1 MRCHTCMSPQPDG
14 PDSTALPPQTVSTV
28 TAKIR
33 ELAPV
38 ATALAALAT
47 GVAAVAALI
56 FSGLSLGATNL
67 QLKLNNAQLKLNEE
81 GQLTDRYNAA
91 VTNLGSSSV
100 DVRLGGIYALQSIM
114 RDSPPE
120 EPTIVAVL
128 CAFVRDHASIA
139 TAKLSQTL
147 GRPHSSMVPGTPTDV
162 QAALTVIM
170 TRPHGH
176 HPMIDLD
183 TNVDL
188 SGTDLAG
195 AQLRNAYFSYA
206 NLTRAN
212 LTGADLSGAYLKC
225 AVLADANLTGATL
238 NDGVYLAGANLT
250 HATVTRA
257 DLTGASLIDANLT
270 GATFAHAKLTG
281 TNFTHAIRRDAK
293 QGGTK
298 GLCR

>member
-1 MRCHTCMSPQPDG
+1 MRCHVRMSSQPDS
-14 PDSTALPPQTVSTV
+14 PDSTQLPPQTVSTV

-47 GVAAVAALI
+47 GAAAVAALI

-81 GQLTDRYNAA
+81 GQLIDRYNAA
-91 VTNLGSSSV
+91 VTNLGSSSI
-100 DVRLGGIYALQSIM
+100 DVRLGGVYALQSIM
-114 RDSPPE
+114 QDSPPE
-120 EPTIVAVL
+120 EPTIIAVL

-139 TAKLSQTL
+139 TAKLSQTP
-147 GRPHSSMVPGTPTDV
+147 GRPRSSMVSGTPADI

-170 TRPHGH
+170 TRPHDH
-176 HPMIDLD
+176 HAKIDLD
-183 TNVDL
+183 TYIDL

-206 NLTRAN
+206 NLTHAN
-212 LTGADLSGAYLKC
+212 LTGADLAGAYLKC
-225 AVLADANLTGATL
+225 ALLTDANLTRATL
-238 NDGVYLAGANLT
+238 NDGVYLGGANLT
-250 HATVTRA
+250 HATVTGA

-270 GATFAHAKLTG
+270 DATFAHADLTG
-281 TNFTHAIRRDAK
+281 TNFTHTIRSDAK
-293 QGGTK
+293 QSGTK
-298 GLCR
+298 GLCG